1 MGDMEEDMDTDT
13 AQAQLMLR
21 HMNICESLASLTAT
35 SLVSVSSMSG
45 GQSGEVSGLGAQ
57 QDKEELMEREPGDCD
72 QMKPRSQSHQS
83 HQKIADQPRT
93 QFFLPLSQPDQIS
106 AFSHILKRAQL

>member
-1 MGDMEEDMDTDT
+1 MEEDMDTDT

-21 HMNICESLASLTAT
+21 QMNICESLA

-57 QDKEELMEREPGDCD
+57 QDKVREEIYLKNYIDFERGFPG
-72 QMKPRSQSHQS
+72 
-83 HQKIADQPRT
+83 
-93 QFFLPLSQPDQIS
+93 FFKSYPIFC
-106 AFSHILKRAQL
+106 FSS

>member
-1 MGDMEEDMDTDT
+1 MDTDT

-21 HMNICESLASLTAT
+21 QMNICESLASLTAT

-57 QDKEELMEREPGDCD
+57 QDKVREEIYLKNYIDFERGFP
-72 QMKPRSQSHQS
+72 
-83 HQKIADQPRT
+83 A
-93 QFFLPLSQPDQIS
+93 FFKSYPIFC
-106 AFSHILKRAQL
+106 FSS

>member
-1 MGDMEEDMDTDT
+1 MEEDMDTDT

-21 HMNICESLASLTAT
+21 QMNICESLA

-57 QDKEELMEREPGDCD
+57 QDKVREEIYL
-72 QMKPRSQSHQS
+72 
-83 HQKIADQPRT
+83 
-93 QFFLPLSQPDQIS
+93 
-106 AFSHILKRAQL
+106 